1 MIKNRDDFFNMLW
14 EDYISFDE
22 KERDKCFV
30 YSYLKHKK
38 DSRAEVIGRSREAVI
53 EYSGQKKRDKY
64 ILLKSAYLAMEQNE
78 VMTEEEYVDIL
89 KDLIGKNNIPKKYQ
103 NLCGKEAVDQAEK
116 AFERRFLIGCVCDFF
131 YNLGYRTNKN
141 NEHSQSVK
149 LPSKHLKEDGYNDEF
164 EMMYRFSLYNNDDM
178 TDTSEKGGSF
188 GSLDDEYI
196 EKCSRLYD
204 VLLKEKNCMAFVPLY
219 IDQATGAGIY
229 IIGRDK
235 FDEESV
241 GYEKMSKNDVCLVCI
256 VYFYTVDNIVK
267 VKNSSKDDVFLI
279 MTVKETYKSVKKA
292 FDSFLA
298 SVSDKDFYE
307 FYPDENDEKLPHGI
321 DEHFDPYFISK
332 KKAEDMRR
340 NAIKQAMLEKEK
352 LAKLKLQ
359 EEERIRQKS
368 MQNQKKH

>member
-1 MIKNRDDFFNMLW
+1 MIKNRDDFFQMLW

-22 KERDKCFV
+22 KDRDKCFV
-30 YSYLKHKK
+30 YNYLKQKK
-38 DSRAEVIGRSREAVI
+38 DIRAEVIGRSREAVI
-53 EYSGQKKRDKY
+53 EYSEQKKRDKY
-64 ILLKSAYLAMEQNE
+64 ILLKSAYLAMERNE

-89 KDLIGKNNIPKKYQ
+89 KDLMGKNNIPKKYQ
-103 NLCGKEAVDQAEK
+103 SLCGKEAVSQAEK

-164 EMMYRFSLYNNDDM
+164 EMLYRFSIYNNDDM
-178 TDTSEKGGSF
+178 TETSPKGESF

-204 VLLKEKNCMAFVPLY
+204 TLLKEKNSMAFVPLY

-235 FDEESV
+235 FDEESI
-241 GYEKMSKNDVCLVCI
+241 GYEKMNQKEVCLVCI
-256 VYFYTVDNIVK
+256 VYFYAVDNILK
-267 VKNSSKDDVFLI
+267 VKGSSNDDVYLTMSI
-279 MTVKETYKSVKKA
+279 KENFNSVKKA

-298 SVSDKDFYE
+298 SVSDNDFYK
-307 FYPDENDEKLPHGI
+307 FYPFENDDRLPYGA
-321 DEHFDPYFISK
+321 DKHFDLYFLSK
-332 KKAEDMRR
+332 EAVEDMRKK
-340 NAIKQAMLEKEK
+340 AIKQAMLEKEK
-352 LAKLKLQ
+352 LAIQKLQ
-359 EEERIRQKS
+359 EEDKLRQRFV
-368 MQNQKKH
+368 QNQKKA